1 MTQGDTAMLVFVVTA
16 DAISDVA
23 NEMLDSGGVRGVFLT
38 VEKANDYVDTVVE
51 TYMHKRGDYTITEVT
66 VA

>member
-1 MTQGDTAMLVFVVTA
+1 MLVFVVTA

-51 TYMHKRGDYTITEVT
+51 TYMHKRCDYTITEVT